1 VEHLSGDRHLYG
13 TVRGLGEETR
23 VIARLPATVTARV
36 ETGKEHEFAVHA
48 DRLRYFDAGTG
59 QQRPAP

>member
-1 VEHLSGDRHLYG
+1 
-13 TVRGLGEETR
+13 VRGLGEETR
-23 VIARLPATVTARV
+23 VIARLPATVTTRV